1 MTYDFKIELD
11 LLKADARWEALK
23 RKGAVVDLIERKTR
37 TPRQNNYLHLIIGAV
52 AMETGNTLEFT
63 KEHYFKRLVNPD
75 IFVRTK
81 EDRLVGK
88 VDYLRSSAN
97 LTKEE
102 MTQAI
107 DKFRTWAASEGYYLP
122 SPDDRSLLE
131 SIEYQ
136 MGKQRQYL

>member
-1 MTYDFKIELD
+1 MTYNLADELD
-11 LLKADARWEALK
+11 LRKADARWEALK
-23 RKGAVVDLIERKTR
+23 QKHSIVDLTEKKIR
-37 TPRQNNYLHLIIGAV
+37 TLNQNNYLHLIIGAM
-52 AMETGNTLEFT
+52 AMETGNTLDFT

-75 IFVRTK
+75 LFVRTK
-81 EDRLVGK
+81 DDRLAGK
-88 VDYLRSSAN
+88 VSYLRSSAN

-122 SPDDRSLLE
+122 SPDDIGLLE

>member
-23 RKGAVVDLIERKTR
+23 RKGAVVELIERKTR

-52 AMETGNTLEFT
+52 AMETGNTIEYT
-63 KEHYFKRLVNPD
+63 KEKYFKRMVNPD
-75 IFVRTK
+75 LFIRWK
-81 EDRLVGK
+81 DDRLLGK
-88 VDYLRSSAN
+88 TEYLRHSSE

-107 DKFRTWAASEGYYLP
+107 DKFRNWAATEGWYLP
-122 SPDDRSLLE
+122 SPDDKTLLQ
-131 SIEYQ
+131 SVEYQ
-136 MGKQRQYL
+136 MGKQRQFL

>member
-23 RKGAVVDLIERKTR
+23 QKGAVVELIEKKTR
-37 TPRQNNYLHLIIGAV
+37 TLNQNSYVHLIIGVV

-75 IFVRTK
+75 LFVRS
-81 EDRLVGK
+81 K
-88 VDYLRSSAN
+88 VDRILGKTEYLRHSSE

-107 DKFRTWAASEGYYLP
+107 DKFRNWAASEGCYLP
-122 SPDDRSLLE
+122 SPDDKTLLQ
-131 SIEYQ
+131 SVEYQ

>member
-23 RKGAVVDLIERKTR
+23 RKGAVVDLTEKKTR
-37 TPRQNNYLHLIIGAV
+37 TLNQNSYVHLIIGVV
-52 AMETGNTLEFT
+52 AMETGNTIEYV

-75 IFVRTK
+75 LFVRS
-81 EDRLVGK
+81 K
-88 VDYLRSSAN
+88 VDRFIGRTEYLRSSAE
-97 LTKEE
+97 LSKEE

-107 DKFRTWAASEGYYLP
+107 DKFRNWAATEGWYLP
-122 SPDDRSLLE
+122 SPDDKTLLQ
-131 SIEYQ
+131 SVEYQ

>member
-23 RKGAVVDLIERKTR
+23 QKGAVVELIEKKTR
-37 TPRQNNYLHLIIGAV
+37 TLNQNSYVHLIIGVV

>member
-23 RKGAVVDLIERKTR
+23 RKGAVVDLIERKIR

-52 AMETGNTLEFT
+52 AMETGNTIEYV

-75 IFVRTK
+75 LFVRS
-81 EDRLVGK
+81 K
-88 VDYLRSSAN
+88 VDRFIGRTEYLRSSAE
-97 LTKEE
+97 LSKEE

-107 DKFRTWAASEGYYLP
+107 DKFRNWAATEGWYLP
-122 SPDDRSLLE
+122 SPDDKTLLQ
-131 SIEYQ
+131 SVEYQ